1 MKISFIEFKPIDKD
15 IYYIFYIEYRG
26 FEWHIRKRFSN
37 FHSLYLELVKKYE
50 RVPKIEKTLLS
61 VDYTK
66 RLDDIVAFINYI
78 VYNFCRF
85 KSENYIMDFFYSDI
99 FVNSVDDFIS
109 INKNKQRE
117 YVKNFLSDSKVAN
130 YKNYITTL
138 ENQIVEIVDKKRE
151 LLKNLEE
158 NSVKLNKIEEEYFSI
173 KLRLVSIEA
182 ENKELRRIYETQK
195 SSNKDLSDLA
205 NLFHEDCNN
214 YLDKISQL
222 ESLNKEFRHKY
233 EITLAKL
240 EEAQKI
246 STKPKEEPYSN
257 YLTPSAPP
265 MPDYYRLSLSNPPS
279 LK

>member
-78 VYNFCRF
+78 VYNFSRF
-85 KSENYIMDFFYSDI
+85 KSENYIMNFFYSDI

-117 YVKNFLSDSKVAN
+117 YVKNFLMEPKISN
-130 YKNYITTL
+130 YKKQVY
-138 ENQIVEIVDKKRE
+138 KKFKPS
-151 LLKNLEE
+151 LYQAPTD
-158 NSVKLNKIEEEYFSI
+158 NSVQFEDQRFKEYNA
-173 KLRLVSIEA
+173 L
-182 ENKELRRIYETQK
+182 T
-195 SSNKDLSDLA
+195 
-205 NLFHEDCNN
+205 
-214 YLDKISQL
+214 SQGG
-222 ESLNKEFRHKY
+222 KV
-233 EITLAKL
+233 IG
-240 EEAQKI
+240 
-246 STKPKEEPYSN
+246 
-257 YLTPSAPP
+257 
-265 MPDYYRLSLSNPPS
+265 
-279 LK
+279 